1 MKYIVNVFLIMFAIL
16 VGISAVLAL
25 FRMLLPFIIIGLVGY
40 GIYKV
45 ATSDKVKKTDDETWG
60 LATPNNRAISAVE
73 HSQGV
78 FNAIQ
83 LDYVQKESSTIYQ
96 AQLQSLIDSKDDDV
110 IKFLELLPVAQ
121 ERVRINRTKIDNDKK
136 AHIVLSDLYAM
147 ENVVEQLSS
156 RWNSVKSKLI

>member
-1 MKYIVNVFLIMFAIL
+1 MKNLINAFLIMFAIL
-16 VGISAVLAL
+16 VGISALLTVLK
-25 FRMLLPFIIIGLVGY
+25 MLLPLIIFGVVGY
-40 GIYKV
+40 LIYRV
-45 ATSDKVKKTDDETWG
+45 SAADKVKKTDDETWG
-60 LATPNNRAISAVE
+60 LATPNKRAISAVE

-96 AQLQSLIDSKDDDV
+96 AQLQSLIDSKDDDIV
-110 IKFLELLPVAQ
+110 KFLELLPVAQ
-121 ERVRINRTKIDNDKK
+121 ERVRINRTKIDNDEK